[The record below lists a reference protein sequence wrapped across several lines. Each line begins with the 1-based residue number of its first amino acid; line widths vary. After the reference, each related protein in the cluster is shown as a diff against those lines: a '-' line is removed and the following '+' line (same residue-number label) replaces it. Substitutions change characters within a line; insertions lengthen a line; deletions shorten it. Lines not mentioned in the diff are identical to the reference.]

1 MEWFVNNYG
10 FIGWILT
17 TITSVMVTVA
27 TVVGIYWKID
37 KRMGLTDQYMKI
49 TFDNIQTEI
58 SRLEKKQTEYNN
70 LQGRMLKAEIDLQ
83 ELKNRFKKS

>member
-1 MEWFVNNYG
+1 MEWFINNYG

-58 SRLEKKQTEYNN
+58 ARLEKKQTEYNN